1 MAWFKGAAGVCRL
14 TVQCSCEPRTVV
26 AYADRELLHCLVN
39 GLSDKDIR
47 NQVMGK
53 VEVMDLENTVRFIE
67 AKEAGKN
74 PTIILIVVLYVMVMT
89 VVLCKCT

>member
-1 MAWFKGAAGVCRL
+1 MARLKGAAGVCRL
-14 TVQCSCEPRTVV
+14 TVQCFCEPRTVV

-53 VEVMDLENTVRFIE
+53 VEVMENTVNFNE
-67 AKEAGKN
+67 AKEAGYK
-74 PTIILIVVLYVMVMT
+74 TGDYLDVMVMT
-89 VVLCKCT
+89 VVL